1 MRRRKFLKVC
11 TAVTAGS
18 LLQANSDVGAGQE
31 SGGDQK
37 VGKLFALTFSQ
48 SQSSTAIPLVRY
60 GAPFLEAVPP
70 APAGGSVHVEA
81 EGTIR
86 RIFLLGMAESAGVRA
101 WADPH
106 DEAVRYFV
114 EDKLERMPL
123 APFILLADY
132 KGTAPEDD
140 DPSWRA
146 ASPRWRIQSL
156 RRRSAWTRESSMSAI
171 PCNSLRSATLMS
183 STALVSTRWNWA
195 VFFAWR
201 IGGGG
206 AIGPYP
212 MERPAGRQC
221 GRSLSA
227 QWNRLG
233 TPGAKR
239 PNESPDT

>member
-11 TAVTAGS
+11 TAATAGS

-60 GAPFLEAVPP
+60 GVPFLEAVPP

-146 ASPRWRIQSL
+146 ASPRWRIQSFG
-156 RRRSAWTRESSMSAI
+156 RRSAWSRRIVDVYDPAQQLAICHVDVLDCFGIDSVELGSAF
-171 PCNSLRSATLMS
+171 CLEDRWWCDW
-183 STALVSTRWNWA
+183 AL
-195 VFFAWR
+195 
-201 IGGGG
+201 
-206 AIGPYP
+206 PD
-212 MERPAGRQC
+212 ERPCRMPIWAKPERAMEQIGYSGRQ
-221 GRSLSA
+221 A
-227 QWNRLG
+227 
-233 TPGAKR
+233 T
-239 PNESPDT
+239 E